1 MRALFQLAVV
11 VTAALIGSSVANP
24 VKIVHPGG
32 PNDIII
38 DNQDTVNGT
47 EATSNSSSP
56 APPTNGPNSGQGTQ
70 QLPFSFVNNFSG
82 GQINAYVTGLDPNNQ
97 VVLLQPDGTFFT
109 PTVGAGVTTPQ
120 PITQNVAIPLGGQ
133 GSTTNIKLPDYI
145 SAARVWFA
153 AGDLQFFVVA
163 DSNGNPSLVE
173 PSATNPSDP
182 SANVNWGFVELTNTA
197 DGGIY
202 ANISYVDF
210 VGMVLGM
217 TLTGGD
223 GSTQTAPGLQADAVA
238 NICTDL
244 GAVNDGGPWNQLC
257 YADSSGTPLRII
269 APSDFAAANSSAF
282 TGYWDNYVNQVW
294 SQYSSSPLTVNT
306 QAGAGN
312 VSCTV
317 SGDTMNCDGD
327 NRGYGKPTAGDIF
340 GCNSGPFTVLS
351 GDNDVHAAVVPRL
364 CAAFDRSTLLL
375 PGGNVQPSL
384 PASSYYTTSPT
395 NWYSAIVHKYEVNGQ
410 GYAFPYDDVNPDGV
424 PNASGVVTDPNPQLL
439 TITVGGPSS

>member
-1 MRALFQLAVV
+1 MRALFQLAVA
-11 VTAALIGSSVANP
+11 VTAALIGSSVATP

-32 PNDIII
+32 PDDIII

-47 EATSNSSSP
+47 EPTSNSSSP

-82 GQINAYVTGLDPNNQ
+82 GQINAYVTGLDPNNE
-97 VVLLQPDGTFFT
+97 VVLLQPDGTFFK
-109 PTVGAGVTTPQ
+109 PTVAAGQTTPQ

-163 DSNGNPSLVE
+163 DPSGNPSLVE

-197 DGGIY
+197 NGGIY

-223 GSTQTAPGLQADAVA
+223 GSTQTAPGLQSDAVA
-238 NICTDL
+238 NICKDIA
-244 GAVNDGGPWNQLC
+244 AVNDGAPWDQLC
-257 YADSSGTPLRII
+257 YADSSGTPLRVI
-269 APSDFAAANSSAF
+269 APSDFVAANSNSF
-282 TGYWDNYVNQVW
+282 NGYWDNYVNQVW
-294 SQYSSSPLTVNT
+294 SQYSSNPLTINT

-317 SGDTMNCDGD
+317 SGDTLNCEGD

-340 GCNSGPFTVLS
+340 GCNSGPFTVLE

-364 CAAFDRSTLLL
+364 CAAFDRTTLLL
-375 PGGNVQPSL
+375 QGGNVQPSL
-384 PASSYYTTSPT
+384 PASSYYSTSPT
-395 NWYSAIVHKYEVNGQ
+395 NWYSQIVHKYEVNGQ

-424 PNASGVVTDPNPQLL
+424 PNASGVVSDANPQLL
-439 TITVGGPSS
+439 TVTVGGPSS